1 MKKRSHHPFIFLF
14 IVLIVFLSGIFL
26 ILFSRIKP
34 DKQHNE
40 LLSLGDKY
48 LQELNYED
56 AAIAFQNAIEISERE
71 QTAYLR
77 LAETYTAA
85 QDYNRAADVLVAG
98 YDTADDNTLIQ
109 SRMIAV
115 YSLVS
120 PSRQEQIH
128 QRIPQDVPDPTQ
140 EKPAPSVTAAASPT
154 TTPTASLTPEAQ
166 APPAETNSD
175 GSFTEEQLDT
185 IRQMLRIPENLDT
198 TVTQSAPSYWDAGE
212 RWLIQ
217 VTFYNSEGVMIA
229 GAAFDQQTMEMCRN
243 IYMYSGG

>member
-1 MKKRSHHPFIFLF
+1 M
-14 IVLIVFLSGIFL
+14 
-26 ILFSRIKP
+26 
-34 DKQHNE
+34 
-40 LLSLGDKY
+40 
-48 LQELNYED
+48 
-56 AAIAFQNAIEISERE
+56 
-71 QTAYLR
+71 
-77 LAETYTAA
+77 
-85 QDYNRAADVLVAG
+85 AG

-154 TTPTASLTPEAQ
+154 PTPTASLTPEAQ
-166 APPAETNSD
+166 EPSAETNSD

>member
-14 IVLIVFLSGIFL
+14 IVLIVVLSGIFL
-26 ILFSRIKP
+26 ILFSRIKQ
-34 DKQHNE
+34 DKQYNE

-115 YSLVS
+115 YSLVLL
-120 PSRQEQIH
+120 PARNRFIKGSRRMF
-128 QRIPQDVPDPTQ
+128 RIPPR
-140 EKPAPSVTAAASPT
+140 KNLRLPSLPRLLPHRRRPRLSLQKHKSPRQKQILMEVS
-154 TTPTASLTPEAQ
+154 PR
-166 APPAETNSD
+166 NSW
-175 GSFTEEQLDT
+175 
-185 IRQMLRIPENLDT
+185 IP
-198 TVTQSAPSYWDAGE
+198 
-212 RWLIQ
+212 
-217 VTFYNSEGVMIA
+217 
-229 GAAFDQQTMEMCRN
+229 
-243 IYMYSGG
+243 